1 MPSHLSRPSRP
12 AIVVGGA
19 LLMLAVAA
27 PAMADDQGTG
37 SRPLVLVKR
46 SVIQDQGSWQ
56 VDYRLRHEGETGL
69 IVTPTE
75 IVARVEGWVSNSRVC
90 GHSAP
95 RWSSLVISGPTG
107 LSADSEVISSADEER
122 RCREHAVLRVWT
134 DDAPEAAI
142 EADRPDATDAATET
156 PTPEPSRILSLAP
169 GASISVRLRLE
180 HQHALYGDY
189 NPLLGLRTVELRLGS
204 ATFRDVAPLDREHH
218 LALPKVTL
226 AAPHPDRL
234 DTTQFISGPDS
245 LHLYAHPLGG
255 SPSYRFPEVPVR
267 YSTPMRL
274 RFWYL
279 IAPGTEGD
287 CRVRVQQSKD
297 IPATWRMLIDGE
309 LDRCLTTVG
318 RWTHVERTIRT
329 EPEATRLS
337 LDFRIAGNADAGAVW
352 IDDVTLEPLAAGQS
366 GP

>member
-1 MPSHLSRPSRP
+1 MLSHLSRP
-12 AIVVGGA
+12 ALMGA
-19 LLMLAVAA
+19 LLTLAGAA
-27 PAMADDQGTG
+27 PAPADDQATG

-56 VDYRLRHEGETGL
+56 VDYRLRHEGATGL
-69 IVTPTE
+69 VVTPTE
-75 IVARVEGWVSNSRVC
+75 IVAKVEGWVSNSSVS

-95 RWSSLVISGPTG
+95 RWSSLIISGPTG
-107 LSADSEVISSADEER
+107 LSADSEVIATADEER

-134 DDAPEAAI
+134 GDAPEAPP
-142 EADRPDATDAATET
+142 EAAPE
-156 PTPEPSRILSLAP
+156 PTPILSLAP
-169 GASISVRLRLE
+169 GASVCVRLRLE

-218 LALPKVTL
+218 LALPKTTL
-226 AAPHPDRL
+226 AAPPPDRL

-255 SPSYRFPEVPVR
+255 SPSYSYPEIPVR

-287 CRVRVQQSKD
+287 CRVRVQQCKD

-309 LDRCLTTVG
+309 LDQCLDTIG
-318 RWTHVERTIRT
+318 RWTYVERTILT

-352 IDDVTLEPLAAGQS
+352 IDDVTLEPLAAGPS